1 MGWVSG
7 IAVYFIIWWV
17 VLFIMLPIGVRSQ
30 VEEDDV
36 TLGTEH
42 GAPARP
48 MMARKMLLTTLVSF
62 VVFGIFYYVT
72 IVQGYGIHNL
82 PQIVPDFSHTRS

>member
-17 VLFIMLPIGVRSQ
+17 VLFTMLPFGVRSQ
-30 VEEDDV
+30 VEDENV

-42 GAPARP
+42 GAPARH
-48 MMARKMLLTTLVSF
+48 MMGRKVLLTTMVSF
-62 VVFGIFYYVT
+62 VVFGIFYYAT
-72 IVQGYGIHNL
+72 IVRGYGIHNL